1 MITPLH
7 NRDSFFKYYTAAS
20 ARLTLKHTT
29 RKWSTPFL
37 FNEPFDNQFEI
48 HLEGISDELVDQNL
62 QQWHALI
69 TSPDPLKPNQL
80 GHLTPVVE
88 YIRQIR
94 QQHDLQYTEEELA
107 HVRGGVVEGMER
119 ATNIN
124 PEINAQIRSVMAD
137 TSIFCVSET
146 HDNFLMW
153 SHYAQNHTGA
163 VIKFL
168 ALPEVDSP
176 LIVAQPVRYTRPMP
190 CHEFASMLDFEK
202 SLTEIV
208 ELITLTKSDVW
219 SYEKEW
225 RIVAGLRDK
234 TQSYEILSYAPE
246 EMGAGKMADD
256 DKEELIKL
264 TRGLYPQ
271 AQLYQAEKHPREF
284 ALIFTEITQD
294 TRRHPSRR

>member
-1 MITPLH
+1 LTPCITET
-7 NRDSFFKYYTAAS
+7 DFFKYYTAAS
-20 ARLTLKHTT
+20 AKLTLRNTT

-37 FNEPFDNQFEI
+37 FNDPFDNQFEL
-48 HLEGISDELVDQNL
+48 HVQDISAELVDQNL
-62 QQWHALI
+62 QEWHALI
-69 TSPDPLKPNQL
+69 TSPDPLMANQL
-80 GHLTPVVE
+80 GPLTPIVE

-94 QQHDLQYTEEELA
+94 QQRALQYTEEELA
-107 HVRGGVVEGMER
+107 YVRGGVVEGMER
-119 ATNIN
+119 ATNIS

-146 HDNFLMW
+146 HDNLLMW

-176 LIVAQPVRYTRPMP
+176 LIVAQPVQYTIRMP
-190 CHEFASMLDFEK
+190 RREFASMLDFQK
-202 SLTEIV
+202 SLTETV

-219 SYEKEW
+219 AYEKEW

-246 EMGAGKMADD
+246 KVGAVYLGCEMTDD
-256 DKEELIKL
+256 DKQELIGIA
-264 TRGLYPQ
+264 RRLYPQ
-271 AQLYQAEKHPREF
+271 AKLYQAEKHLREF
-284 ALIFTEITQD
+284 ALTFTEIT
-294 TRRHPSRR
+294 